1 MNLRTVDVVV
11 FKLSVKYVSMRILR
25 IQTNTQQLR
34 VRYPWPIMVSTK
46 GVYNIFVARATGK
59 NLEDRRIPI
68 TETFKMFC

>member
-1 MNLRTVDVVV
+1 
-11 FKLSVKYVSMRILR
+11 MRILR

-59 NLEDRRIPI
+59 NLEDRRMPI
-68 TETFKMFC
+68 TKWNILNVLLEHDSNLERHVCGESPML

>member
-1 MNLRTVDVVV
+1 
-11 FKLSVKYVSMRILR
+11 MRILR